1 MVRAGLALGCEGNSE
16 RDGEGASF
24 NGATGRS
31 DIEGKAARV
40 AVSKRG
46 RERVSIQNWEMQL
59 MVNIR
64 GMTPEERTRL
74 ESIDIVLRSDTVREQ
89 IRPIIER
96 VRAELARKNEA
107 LMTWEPI
114 LLTVFGGALPREIRS
129 AWVFVLRAGAD
140 TGAERHPNSHQRM
153 MTFEGSGD
161 MQTEERG
168 QWQSNV
174 LVGDHEAPLERR
186 WISIPQNVWHR
197 PVVGADADWTVVSFH
212 TVPAEE
218 LIEEKPDDSSQ
229 DGTKQMKYLEK

>member
-1 MVRAGLALGCEGNSE
+1 LPFFAIEGIKQEKVKSRKEEVEMNRLG
-16 RDGEGASF
+16 
-24 NGATGRS
+24 GATG
-31 DIEGKAARV
+31 KAKPRV
-40 AVSKRG
+40 AASKRG
-46 RERVSIQNWEMQL
+46 RERVSIQDWEMQL

-64 GMTPEERTRL
+64 GMTPEERARL
-74 ESIDIVLRSDTVREQ
+74 ESIDMVLRSDTVRGQ

-96 VRAELARKNEA
+96 VRAELARKKEA

-114 LLTVFGGALPREIRS
+114 PLTVFAGALPHEIRS
-129 AWVFVLRAGAD
+129 AWVFVLRAGVD

-174 LVGDHEAPLERR
+174 LVGEHEAPLERR

-197 PVVGADADWTVVSFH
+197 PVVGADAHWTVVSFH
-212 TVPAEE
+212 TVPAED
-218 LIEEKPDDSSQ
+218 LIEEKPDDSQ
-229 DGTKQMKYLEK
+229 DGTKRKKYLEK

>member
-1 MVRAGLALGCEGNSE
+1 
-16 RDGEGASF
+16 
-24 NGATGRS
+24 
-31 DIEGKAARV
+31 
-40 AVSKRG
+40 
-46 RERVSIQNWEMQL
+46 

-64 GMTPEERTRL
+64 GMTPEERTLL
-74 ESIDIVLRSDTVREQ
+74 ESIDRVLRSDTVREQ

-96 VRAELARKNEA
+96 VRVELARKNEA

-114 LLTVFGGALPREIRS
+114 PLTVFGRALPREIRS

-140 TGAERHPNSHQRM
+140 TGTERHPNSHQRM
-153 MTFEGSGD
+153 MTFQGSGD

-168 QWQSNV
+168 KWQSNV
-174 LVGDHEAPLERR
+174 LIGDHDVPLEQR

-212 TVPAEE
+212 TVPAED

>member
-1 MVRAGLALGCEGNSE
+1 
-16 RDGEGASF
+16 
-24 NGATGRS
+24 
-31 DIEGKAARV
+31 
-40 AVSKRG
+40 
-46 RERVSIQNWEMQL
+46 
-59 MVNIR
+59 MVNIC

-74 ESIDIVLRSDTVREQ
+74 ESIEIVLRSDTVREQ

-96 VRAELARKNEA
+96 VRAELTRKNEA

-114 LLTVFGGALPREIRS
+114 PLTVFGRALPREIRS

-161 MQTEERG
+161 MRTEEG
-168 QWQSNV
+168 DQWQSNV
-174 LVGDHEAPLERR
+174 LVSNPEASVEQR

-197 PVVGADADWTVVSFH
+197 PVVGAEGDWTVVSFH

-218 LIEEKPDDSSQ
+218 LIEEKQDENSQ

>member
-1 MVRAGLALGCEGNSE
+1 MR
-16 RDGEGASF
+16 ASF

-40 AVSKRG
+40 AASKRG
-46 RERVSIQNWEMQL
+46 RERVSIQNWETLL
-59 MVNIR
+59 MVNLR

-74 ESIDIVLRSDTVREQ
+74 ESIEVVLRSDTVREQ
-89 IRPIIER
+89 ICPIIER
-96 VRAELARKNEA
+96 VRAELARKKGA
-107 LMTWEPI
+107 LMTWEPVP
-114 LLTVFGGALPREIRS
+114 LTVFGRALPAEIRS

-161 MQTEERG
+161 MQTG
-168 QWQSNV
+168 GPSQWQSNM
-174 LVGDHEAPLERR
+174 LVSNPDASLEQR
-186 WISIPQNVWHR
+186 WISIPQNAWHR

-218 LIEEKPDDSSQ
+218 LIEEKLDDSSQ
-229 DGTKQMKYLEK
+229 DGTKQMKYLERK

>member
-1 MVRAGLALGCEGNSE
+1 
-16 RDGEGASF
+16 
-24 NGATGRS
+24 
-31 DIEGKAARV
+31 
-40 AVSKRG
+40 
-46 RERVSIQNWEMQL
+46 

-74 ESIDIVLRSDTVREQ
+74 ESIDRVLRSDTVREQ

-114 LLTVFGGALPREIRS
+114 PLTVFGRALPREIQS

-140 TGAERHPNSHQRM
+140 TGEERHPNSHQRM

-161 MQTEERG
+161 MRTEERDK
-168 QWQSNV
+168 WQSNV
-174 LVGDHEAPLERR
+174 LIGDHDVPLEQR